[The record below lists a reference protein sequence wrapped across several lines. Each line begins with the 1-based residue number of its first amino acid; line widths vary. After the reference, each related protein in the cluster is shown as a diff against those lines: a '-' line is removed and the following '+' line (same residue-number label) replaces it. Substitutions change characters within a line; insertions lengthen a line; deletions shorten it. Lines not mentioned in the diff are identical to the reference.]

1 MSVPA
6 SSSATRRLQGLRA
19 NSFAATVMLV
29 VEFGLGVWVNLYAS
43 LPAADQGAN
52 ITTGFARAITN
63 GPFGLSI
70 HAIVGALLI
79 ISATTAVVRA
89 ALIKRRVLTA
99 VTSIGLLA
107 VVFAALSGARFIGD
121 SASGTSMS
129 MTIGAAAAMI
139 CYALVLF
146 ITPSEATAEVA
157 S

>member
-1 MSVPA
+1 
-6 SSSATRRLQGLRA
+6 
-19 NSFAATVMLV
+19 MLV

-43 LPAADQGAN
+43 FPAADQGGN
-52 ITTGFARAITN
+52 ITTGFARAIAN
-63 GPFGLSI
+63 GPIGLSI

-89 ALIKRRVLTA
+89 ALVKRRVLTA

-139 CYALVLF
+139 CYALILF
-146 ITPSEATAEVA
+146 ITPSDAPAEMAAESRAAAVIDTPTT
-157 S
+157 

>member
-1 MSVPA
+1 
-6 SSSATRRLQGLRA
+6 
-19 NSFAATVMLV
+19 MLV

-52 ITTGFARAITN
+52 ITTGFARAIAN

-89 ALIKRRVLTA
+89 ALVKRRVLIA

-107 VVFAALSGARFIGD
+107 VVFAALSGAQFIGD
-121 SASGTSMS
+121 SASDTSMS

-139 CYALVLF
+139 CYALILF
-146 ITPSEATAEVA
+146 ITPSDAPAEMAAKSRAATVIDTP
-157 S
+157 ST